1 MGGVGWGW
9 LGGVKRRAGKAV
21 VRKAWSVLK
30 HKGSITGSCPS
41 LLPPPTSFAPLN
53 GKEVCDLTTE
63 VSNLAS
69 AGIFCMVR
77 DV

>member
-1 MGGVGWGW
+1 MGSEEVGREGCCQES
-9 LGGVKRRAGKAV
+9 LVCSETQREQKGAV
-21 VRKAWSVLK
+21 L
-30 HKGSITGSCPS
+30 HPC
-41 LLPPPTSFAPLN
+41 PPPPLPMLLQIK

-69 AGIFCMVR
+69 AGIFCMAR

>member
-1 MGGVGWGW
+1 MW
-9 LGGVKRRAGKAV
+9 GVKRWAGKAV
-21 VRKAWSVLK
+21 VRRAWSVLK
-30 HKGSITGSCPS
+30 HKRSKRELSFTPA
-41 LLPPPTSFAPLN
+41 PPPPLPMLLQIK

-69 AGIFCMVR
+69 AGIFCMAR